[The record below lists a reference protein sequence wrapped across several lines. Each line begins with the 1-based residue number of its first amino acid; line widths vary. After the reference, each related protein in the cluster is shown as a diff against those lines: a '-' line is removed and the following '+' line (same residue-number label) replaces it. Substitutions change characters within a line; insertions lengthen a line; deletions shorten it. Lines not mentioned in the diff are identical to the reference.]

1 MAPTWF
7 GLMKML
13 GLDGNCKVGHV
24 VVVVVVLVVLDV
36 RDEVRQTITMVR
48 MQKRVR
54 AGNGGF
60 NQNDNGVSQR
70 FQDQARFWAEK
81 VDTV

>member
-24 VVVVVVLVVLDV
+24 VVVVVV
-36 RDEVRQTITMVR
+36 RDEVRQTMTMVR
-48 MQKRVR
+48 MQKGVR

-70 FQDQARFWAEK
+70 FQDQARSWAEK
-81 VDTV
+81 VDTE